1 MHTWPDTYVNGLHEI
16 VIRAVPNI
24 LTNPKQILYAT
35 HSQPNF
41 RFACYPINY
50 SAQPTPMRIPV
61 ATYLYY
67 IAKIVDLL
75 DTVFFILR
83 KKNGHV
89 SFLHIY
95 HHSMMV
101 AAMYVAVNFM
111 PGGHSWLLAMIN
123 SLVHV
128 VMYAYYLFASV
139 RPAAASLG
147 DWKRLVTQIQMVSP
161 NSRTICGLQFIHHFV
176 IIQTSQ
182 VQFVMLASHYAYG
195 LAQSNCGD
203 YPRPALL
210 IGVIQ
215 NAFVFLMFADFYRRN
230 YMKDDHNT
238 SIVFAIQAQFHSF
251 VHFVK
256 NLFRPPNTNQ

>member
-1 MHTWPDTYVNGLHEI
+1 M
-16 VIRAVPNI
+16 
-24 LTNPKQILYAT
+24 
-35 HSQPNF
+35 
-41 RFACYPINY
+41 
-50 SAQPTPMRIPV
+50 
-61 ATYLYY
+61 YY

-101 AAMYVAVNFM
+101 AAMYVAVNFV

-128 VMYAYYLFASV
+128 VMYAYYLLASA
-139 RPAAASLG
+139 RPQLATLT
-147 DWKRLVTQIQMVSP
+147 DWKRLVTQIQMA
-161 NSRTICGLQFIHHFV
+161 
-176 IIQTSQ
+176 
-182 VQFVMLASHYAYG
+182 QFVVLAGHYTYG
-195 LAQSNCGD
+195 VLQSDCGG

-215 NAFVFLMFADFYRRN
+215 NGFMFLMFAEFYRKN
-230 YMKDDHNT
+230 YASTLADPCSPQRFLREQLKVAVQYVKHLFQN
-238 SIVFAIQAQFHSF
+238 HSN
-251 VHFVK
+251 K
-256 NLFRPPNTNQ
+256 EN